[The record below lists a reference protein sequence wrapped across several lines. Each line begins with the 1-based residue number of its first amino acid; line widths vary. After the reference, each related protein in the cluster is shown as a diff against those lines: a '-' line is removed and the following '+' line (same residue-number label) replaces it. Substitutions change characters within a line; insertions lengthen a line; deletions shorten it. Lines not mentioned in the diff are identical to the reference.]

1 MDKLSNK
8 LGRWVLSFHI
18 FNGIL
23 LYALVLLHPAF
34 YMLFLYK
41 LKGVLNPFYIYSD
54 LCVLCQGNLEH
65 FYNLGRVAF
74 WLITAGI
81 IAAIFRSSGSFLR
94 KNWRKFHILNYL
106 AFLFVSAHAITIG
119 TDSRSPLF
127 LIYFI
132 LLQIVVIGSIFK
144 KLKTSNPIEGIK
156 KILCL

>member
-8 LGRWVLSFHI
+8 LGRWVFSFHI

-54 LCVLCQGNLEH
+54 LCVLCTGNLEH
-65 FYNLGRVAF
+65 FINFGRVAL

-81 IAAIFRSSGSFLR
+81 IAAVFRASGPFL
-94 KNWRKFHILNYL
+94 KKYWRKFHLLNYF
-106 AFLFVSAHAITIG
+106 AFFLIAIHSKVLG
-119 TDSRSPLF
+119 TDVSITPF
-127 LIYFI
+127 KWIYFFGI
-132 LLQIVVIGSIFK
+132 ATAAFTLVVKYIFPLLKRK
-144 KLKTSNPIEGIK
+144 K
-156 KILCL
+156 